1 MMSSIRRG
9 KKTKVTNVAGRFSLA
24 LLLVLWSCF
33 TSTLLAKQVSAYD
46 SCLSESKSESKVAAC
61 RKAIEEHGAWR
72 NLYIE
77 LGEALDQL
85 KRFKGAVTAYE
96 QALKHYPG
104 DRLLSGKLAIAK
116 SNLHEQ
122 EWLKQRI
129 SKPQS
134 SPRPASNSA
143 SSVQTKLDQIRCKR
157 LSGVSAVNAC
167 NAVLKVAP
175 DDPSILQSKGAALL
189 KLGRLSEAKKTYE
202 RMLRINPSNTLAEQK
217 LLEIDKKKGEI
228 AHKQSSKKEMAVA
241 ERLTAEKEAKTKL
254 AREKADKEQLARQKA
269 AEEKRAREKA
279 AEAKLARKKAE
290 KAKLAREKIAAEK
303 LAREKT
309 ANEQLARQKAA
320 EEKRAREK
328 AAEAKLARKKAE
340 KAKLAREKLAAEKLA
355 RERAAKE
362 QLARQK
368 AAEEKR
374 AREKAAEAKLARK
387 KAEKAKL
394 ARETLAAEKLA
405 REKAAKEQLARQK
418 AAEEK
423 MTREKAAAEAKL
435 ARKKTEKAKLA
446 REKIAAEKLA
456 REKASK
462 EKLTNKNAIVLD
474 EKNDKRPP
482 GPGSPVIVN
491 PKLSGDNQEFV
502 SQLRLLVSLRAQGL
516 IDEEEFA
523 KRKALLLDAKFRVG
537 EKTVISAKDDKPS
550 FLKDKP
556 SFIDDLNFGKYYALV
571 IGNNGYKHLPQLDTA
586 MGDAKAISKLLKEE
600 YDFEVNLLTDATRY
614 DILKSLG
621 QFRRRLTENDNFLIY
636 YAGHGILDKR
646 AERGYW
652 LPTDAEQSFK
662 ANWISTT
669 EISDSLKALEPKHIM
684 VVADSCYSGTL
695 VRGSGLTT
703 NELDNKKSLIKRL
716 LSKKS
721 RTVLTSGG
729 LEPVIDSGGDGHS
742 VFAQA
747 FLDVLNENENVLE
760 GQRLFTVLRRKV
772 VLNADQ
778 TPEYSD
784 IRRAGH
790 NGGDFIFVRK

>member
-46 SCLSESKSESKVAAC
+46 SCLSESKSESKVVAC

-122 EWLKQRI
+122 EWLKQRN

-290 KAKLAREKIAAEK
+290 KAELAREKI
-303 LAREKT
+303 
-309 ANEQLARQKAA
+309 
-320 EEKRAREK
+320 
-328 AAEAKLARKKAE
+328 
-340 KAKLAREKLAAEKLA
+340 AAEKLA

-387 KAEKAKL
+387 KA
-394 ARETLAAEKLA
+394 
-405 REKAAKEQLARQK
+405 
-418 AAEEK
+418 
-423 MTREKAAAEAKL
+423 
-435 ARKKTEKAKLA
+435 EKAKLA

>member
-1 MMSSIRRG
+1 MMSSVRRG
-9 KKTKVTNVAGRFSLA
+9 KKTKVTNVAGRLSLA

-33 TSTLLAKQVSAYD
+33 TSTSLAKQVSAYD
-46 SCLSESKSESKVAAC
+46 SCLSEDKSESKVVAC

-77 LGEALDQL
+77 LGETLDQL
-85 KRFKGAVTAYE
+85 KRFKGAVAAYE
-96 QALKHYPG
+96 QALKHFPG
-104 DRLLSGKLAIAK
+104 DKQLSGKLAIAK
-116 SNLHEQ
+116 SNLDEQ
-122 EWLKQRI
+122 EWLQQRN

-134 SPRPASNSA
+134 SSRPTPKSA
-143 SSVQTKLDQIRCKR
+143 SSVKTKLDQIRCKR

-167 NAVLKVAP
+167 NAVLKVVP
-175 DDPSILQSKGAALL
+175 DDLAILQSKGAALL
-189 KLGRLSEAKKTYE
+189 KLGRLSEAKKTYQ
-202 RMLRINPSNTLAEQK
+202 RMLRINPSNTLAEKK
-217 LLEIDKKKGEI
+217 LLEINKKSGI
-228 AHKQSSKKEMAVA
+228 AHKQPSKKEMAVA
-241 ERLTAEKEAKTKL
+241 ERLTAEKEAKAKLARQQAAEEKL
-254 AREKADKEQLARQKA
+254 AREKAAEAKLARKNAEKAKLAREKVAAEELVREKAAKAQLASQKA

-290 KAKLAREKIAAEK
+290 KAKLAREKVAAEE
-303 LAREKT
+303 LASEK
-309 ANEQLARQKAA
+309 AAKAQLASQKAA
-320 EEKRAREK
+320 EEKRAGEK
-328 AAEAKLARKKAE
+328 AAEMKLARKKA
-340 KAKLAREKLAAEKLA
+340 
-355 RERAAKE
+355 
-362 QLARQK
+362 
-368 AAEEKR
+368 
-374 AREKAAEAKLARK
+374 
-387 KAEKAKL
+387 
-394 ARETLAAEKLA
+394 
-405 REKAAKEQLARQK
+405 
-418 AAEEK
+418 
-423 MTREKAAAEAKL
+423 
-435 ARKKTEKAKLA
+435 EKAKLA

-456 REKASK
+456 REKAAK
-462 EKLTNKNAIVLD
+462 EKLTNKNAIALD
-474 EKNDKRPP
+474 EKNDKRPQ

-491 PKLSGDNQEFV
+491 PNLSGDNQKFV

-516 IDEEEFA
+516 IDEAEFA

-537 EKTVISAKDDKPS
+537 KKPVIAAKDDNPS

-716 LSKKS
+716 LAKKS